1 MLKSV
6 EHLLDIL
13 LVFLLGMTKLG
24 CQGLE
29 VTKLIVLLACLL
41 LNRVHLRLQ
50 EVELTFEGVH

>member
-1 MLKSV
+1 MLKGV
-6 EHLLDIL
+6 ERMLNIL

-41 LNRVHLRLQ
+41 LNRVDLRLQ
-50 EVELTFEGVH
+50 EVELTFEVVH